1 MTILEQL
8 ADHARARVAAAKE
21 KAGLD
26 TLQAQCRSLERT
38 LGHGQGRERFQ
49 KALSKP
55 GLAFL
60 CELKKASPSKGLIA
74 PEFPYLDIAK
84 DYEAA
89 GADAISCLTEPKWF
103 LGSDDIFRRVRQTV
117 SLPMLRKDFTVDPYQ
132 IYEARLMGADCV
144 LLICALLDT
153 QTLKEYLKLCQELGL
168 AALVETHDEDEVR
181 SALAAGATILG
192 VNNRNLK
199 DFSVDF
205 QNAKRLRDLIPPD
218 VLYVAESGVSGPQDV
233 AELKEVGADAVL
245 IGEALMRAPNKRSM
259 LEQLREAAR

>member
-38 LGHGQGRERFQ
+38 LGRGQGRERFQ

-55 GLAFL
+55 GLSFL
-60 CELKKASPSKGLIA
+60 CELKKASPSKGLID

-103 LGSDDIFRRVRQTV
+103 LGSNDIFRRVRQTV

-153 QTLKEYLKLCQELGL
+153 QTLKEYLKLCEALGL

-205 QNAKRLRDLIPPD
+205 
-218 VLYVAESGVSGPQDV
+218 
-233 AELKEVGADAVL
+233 
-245 IGEALMRAPNKRSM
+245 
-259 LEQLREAAR
+259 

>member
-8 ADHARARVAAAKE
+8 ADYARARVVAARE
-21 KAGLD
+21 KTPLD
-26 TLQAQCRSLERT
+26 ALQAQCRSLERT
-38 LGHGQGRERFQ
+38 LGRGQGRERFQ

-55 GLAFL
+55 GLSFL

-74 PEFPYLDIAK
+74 PEFPYLDIAQ

-153 QTLKEYLKLCQELGL
+153 PTLQEYLALCQELGL
-168 AALVETHDEDEVR
+168 AALVETHDEEEVR

-218 VLYVAESGVSGPQDV
+218 MLYVAESGVTSPQDV
-233 AELKEVGADAVL
+233 AELKAVGADAVL
-245 IGEALMRAPNKRSM
+245 IGETLMRAPNKRAM
-259 LEQLREAAR
+259 LARLREAAQ

>member
-1 MTILEQL
+1 MPVAG
-8 ADHARARVAAAKE
+8 ADP
-21 KAGLD
+21 GP
-26 TLQAQCRSLERT
+26 
-38 LGHGQGRERFQ
+38 GQGKERFQ

-55 GLAFL
+55 GLSFL
-60 CELKKASPSKGLIA
+60 CELKKASPSKGLID

-89 GADAISCLTEPKWF
+89 GADAVSCLTEPKWF

-132 IYEARLMGADCV
+132 IYEARLIGADCV

-153 QTLKEYLKLCQELGL
+153 QTLNEYLKLCQELGL

-205 QNAKRLRDLIPPD
+205 QNAKRLRDLIPPE
-218 VLYVAESGVSGPQDV
+218 VLYVAESGISGPQDV
-233 AELKEVGADAVL
+233 AELKAVGADAVL
-245 IGEALMRAPNKRSM
+245 IGETLMRAPNKRSM

>member
-38 LGHGQGRERFQ
+38 LGRGQ

-55 GLAFL
+55 GLSFL
-60 CELKKASPSKGLIA
+60 CELKKASPSKGLID

-89 GADAISCLTEPKWF
+89 GADAVSCLTEPKWF

-132 IYEARLMGADCV
+132 IYEAHLIGADCV

-153 QTLKEYLKLCQELGL
+153 QTLNEYLKLCQELGL

-205 QNAKRLRDLIPPD
+205 QNAKRLRDLIPPE
-218 VLYVAESGVSGPQDV
+218 VLYVAESGISGPQDV
-233 AELKEVGADAVL
+233 AELKAVGADAVL
-245 IGEALMRAPNKRSM
+245 IGETLMRAPNKRSM

>member
-8 ADHARARVAAAKE
+8 ADYARARVAAARE
-21 KAGLD
+21 KTPLD
-26 TLQAQCRSLERT
+26 ALQAQCRSLERT
-38 LGHGQGRERFQ
+38 LGRGQGRERFR

-55 GLAFL
+55 GLSFL

-74 PEFPYLDIAK
+74 PEFPYLDIAQ

-103 LGSDDIFRRVRQTV
+103 LGSNDIFRAVRQTV

-132 IYEARLMGADCV
+132 LYEAKVMGADCV

-153 QTLKEYLKLCQELGL
+153 QTLREYLALCQELGL
-168 AALVETHDEDEVR
+168 AALVETHDEEEVR

-218 VLYVAESGVSGPQDV
+218 MLYVAESGVTSPQDV

-245 IGEALMRAPNKRSM
+245 IGETLMRASNKRAM
-259 LEQLREAAR
+259 LQRLREAAQ